1 MCICSKREGCCS
13 GKSLR
18 VNRWSPLTRA
28 SHCLTTAA
36 ATLTRARVKASHAPQ
51 GSHQIQNWMSLREVC
66 VLVLGLLMFLS
77 AVSLGS
83 S

>member
-1 MCICSKREGCCS
+1 MTRIREEEEEED
-13 GKSLR
+13 
-18 VNRWSPLTRA
+18 
-28 SHCLTTAA
+28 
-36 ATLTRARVKASHAPQ
+36 APQ